1 MSVQIQNA
9 QNADE
14 ISTEEAIINVMS
26 ECGFTM
32 LLKVSRQL

>member
-1 MSVQIQNA
+1 MSVWIQNA

-26 ECGFTM
+26 ECGLTL
-32 LLKVSRQL
+32 LLKVSRKL

>member
-1 MSVQIQNA
+1 MSVSIQNA

-26 ECGFTM
+26 ECGLTM
-32 LLKVSRQL
+32 FLKVGREL